1 MPLVIGVRFTAA
13 GKLYYFS
20 PGALSLAVG
29 ESVVVETPRGN
40 EIAQVVETAHMVDD
54 QLVKPPLRSVLRAVT
69 PGDLDQQAQRLAKE
83 AEALEICRKKV
94 QEHQLD
100 MKLVRVEYNLDQ
112 SKLLVYFTSGGRVDF
127 RKLVK
132 DMASVFRTRIEL
144 KQIGVRD
151 EARMIGGL
159 GPCGRALCCTQHLRD
174 FEPVSIRMA
183 KDQSL
188 SLNPTKISGVCGRL
202 MCCLGYEHEQYQK
215 TRKQMPKTGK
225 EVITPLGRGIVVDLL
240 MCCLGYEHEQYQKT
254 GKEVITPLGRGIVVD
269 LNPLME
275 TIKVRVQQGDTNEV
289 KEFPMQEIQ
298 RLHPPAPAAAE
309 PKARGDRRKREP
321 AETVLG
327 AVVSDDEE
335 FLGTDVEMI
344 CDMNKIADD

>member
-1 MPLVIGVRFTAA
+1 MPLVIGVRFIQA

-20 PGALSLAVG
+20 PGTLSLTTG
-29 ESVVVETPRGN
+29 QSVVVETPRGA
-40 EIAQVVETAHMVDD
+40 EIAEVVESAHLVDD
-54 QLVKPPLRSVLRAVT
+54 QLIKSPLRSVLRAVT
-69 PGDLDQQAQRLAKE
+69 PGDLELQAQRKSKE
-83 AEALEICRKKV
+83 TEALDICKQKV

-100 MKLVRVEYNLDQ
+100 MKLVRVEYNFDM
-112 SKLLVYFTSGGRVDF
+112 SKLMVYFTSGGRVDF
-127 RKLVK
+127 RRLVK
-132 DMASVFRTRIEL
+132 DLAAVFRTRIEL

-225 EVITPLGRGIVVDLL
+225 EVITPLGRGIVVDL
-240 MCCLGYEHEQYQKT
+240 
-254 GKEVITPLGRGIVVD
+254 
-269 LNPLME
+269 NPLME
-275 TIKVRVQQGDTNEV
+275 TIKVRIQQGDNAEV
-289 KEFPMQEIQ
+289 HEFPMQEVQ
-298 RLHPPAPAAAE
+298 RVQPPAPSPEA
-309 PKARGDRRKREP
+309 PKAKGERRKRE
-321 AETVLG
+321 AADNSLS

-335 FLGTDVEMI
+335 FLGTDVDMS
-344 CDMNKIADD
+344 CDMKKIADD

>member
-225 EVITPLGRGIVVDLL
+225 EVITPLGRGIVVDL
-240 MCCLGYEHEQYQKT
+240 
-254 GKEVITPLGRGIVVD
+254 
-269 LNPLME
+269 NPLME

>member
-29 ESVVVETPRGN
+29 ESVVVETPPGK

-188 SLNPTKISGVCGRL
+188 SLNPTMISGVCGRL

-215 TRKQMPKTGK
+215 TRKQMP
-225 EVITPLGRGIVVDLL
+225 
-240 MCCLGYEHEQYQKT
+240 KT